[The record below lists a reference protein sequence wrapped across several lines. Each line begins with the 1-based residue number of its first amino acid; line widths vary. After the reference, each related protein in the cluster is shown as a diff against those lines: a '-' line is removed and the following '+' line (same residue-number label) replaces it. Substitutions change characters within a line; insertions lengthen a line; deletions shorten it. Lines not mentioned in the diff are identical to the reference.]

1 MEFIGQYLK
10 KQRLE
15 KKLNL
20 KKISKELM
28 ISHNLLKDIE
38 NDFFPDYLDTV
49 FIIGHIR
56 TYSKYLNLDSNSII
70 NQFKIQ
76 ISYHDL
82 GPLKEISKPINS
94 RNIINL
100 PKSFSFA
107 LFFIVSFGFYYLFID
122 NNKQDYN
129 FAMTPD
135 LPENLQYS
143 LEKTSMNLSLK
154 KLPSIDQKNI
164 DNLENHNPIFKKIL
178 NKEKKSISSSSVIA
192 SQKKISRSDLDQVT
206 LKFLNP
212 TWIQLKDNDKKII
225 ISKLMNQGDEYIYS
239 LSNKYSLT
247 AGNAGNIIIL
257 INGNVRGKAGKAGEV
272 LEALIVN
279 SNFNN

>member
-10 KQRLE
+10 KQRIE

-28 ISHNLLKDIE
+28 ISYNLLKDIE
-38 NDFFPDYLDTV
+38 NDSPPDYLDTV

-56 TYSKYLNLDSNSII
+56 TYSKYLNIDSNTII
-70 NQFKIQ
+70 DQFKIQ
-76 ISYHDL
+76 ISYDDSGAH
-82 GPLKEISKPINS
+82 KEISKPINS
-94 RNIINL
+94 RSFVNF

-107 LFFIVSFGFYYLFID
+107 LFFIISFSFYYLFID
-122 NNKQDYN
+122 TNKQEYN

-135 LPENLQYS
+135 LPENLQYN
-143 LEKTSMNLSLK
+143 LEKISMDLSLK
-154 KLPSIDQKNI
+154 KISSIDQKKI
-164 DNLENHNPIFKKIL
+164 DMLENHNPIFKKIH
-178 NKEKKSISSSSVIA
+178 NINTEIISSSSVIA
-192 SQKKISRSDLDQVT
+192 SQKSMSRTDLDQVS

-212 TWIQLKDNDKKII
+212 TWIQLKDRDQKII
-225 ISKLMNQGDEYIYS
+225 ISKLMNQGEEYIYS

-257 INGNVRGKAGKAGEV
+257 INGNVRGKAGNAGEV
-272 LEALIVN
+272 LESLIVD

>member
-20 KKISKELM
+20 KKISNELM
-28 ISHNLLKDIE
+28 ISHDLLKDIE

-56 TYSKYLNLDSNSII
+56 TYSKYLKLDSNKII

-76 ISYHDL
+76 ISYDNLETH
-82 GPLKEISKPINS
+82 KEISKPINS
-94 RNIINL
+94 RSFFNF

-107 LFFIVSFGFYYLFID
+107 LFFIISFSFYYLFID

-135 LPENLQYS
+135 LPENLNYS
-143 LEKTSMNLSLK
+143 LEKISMDLSLK
-154 KLPSIDQKNI
+154 KISSIDHKQI
-164 DNLENHNPIFKKIL
+164 DMLDNHNKVYKQIN
-178 NKEKKSISSSSVIA
+178 NKEAGIITSSSVVA
-192 SQKKISRSDLDQVT
+192 SQKNMSRSELDQIS

-212 TWIQLKDNDKKII
+212 TWIQLKDNDQKII
-225 ISKLMNQGDEYIYS
+225 ISKLMNQGDEYIYP
-239 LSNKYSLT
+239 LSTKYSLT

-257 INGNVRGKAGKAGEV
+257 INGNVRGKAGKVGEV
-272 LEALIVN
+272 LESLIIDN
-279 SNFNN
+279 SFSN

>member
-10 KQRLE
+10 KQRIE

-28 ISHNLLKDIE
+28 ISYNLLKDVE
-38 NDFFPDYLDTV
+38 NDYFPDYLDTI

-56 TYSKYLNLDSNSII
+56 AYSKYLKLDSNTII

-76 ISYHDL
+76 ISYDDSGAH
-82 GPLKEISKPINS
+82 KEISKPINS
-94 RNIINL
+94 RSFVNF

-107 LFFIVSFGFYYLFID
+107 LFFIISFSFYYLFID
-122 NNKQDYN
+122 TNKQEYN

-135 LPENLQYS
+135 LPENLQYN
-143 LEKTSMNLSLK
+143 LEKISMDLSLK
-154 KLPSIDQKNI
+154 KISSIDQKKI
-164 DNLENHNPIFKKIL
+164 DMLENHNPIFKKIH
-178 NKEKKSISSSSVIA
+178 NINTEIISSSSVIA
-192 SQKKISRSDLDQVT
+192 SQKSMSRTDLDQVS

-212 TWIQLKDNDKKII
+212 TWIQLKDRDQKII
-225 ISKLMNQGDEYIYS
+225 ISKLMNQGEEYIYS

-257 INGNVRGKAGKAGEV
+257 INGNVRGKAGNAGEV
-272 LEALIVN
+272 LESLIVD

>member
-10 KQRLE
+10 KQRIE

-28 ISHNLLKDIE
+28 ISYNLLKDVE
-38 NDFFPDYLDTV
+38 NDFFPNYLDTI

-56 TYSKYLNLDSNSII
+56 AYSKYLKLDSNTII

-76 ISYHDL
+76 ISYDDSGAH
-82 GPLKEISKPINS
+82 KEISKPINS
-94 RNIINL
+94 RSFVNF

-107 LFFIVSFGFYYLFID
+107 LFFIISFSFYYLFID
-122 NNKQDYN
+122 TNKQEHN

-135 LPENLQYS
+135 LPENLQYN
-143 LEKTSMNLSLK
+143 LEKISMDLSLK
-154 KLPSIDQKNI
+154 KISSIDQKKI
-164 DNLENHNPIFKKIL
+164 DMLENHNPIFKKIH
-178 NKEKKSISSSSVIA
+178 NINTEIISSSSVIA
-192 SQKKISRSDLDQVT
+192 SQKSMSRSDLDQVS

-212 TWIQLKDNDKKII
+212 TWIQLKDRDQKII

-257 INGNVRGKAGKAGEV
+257 INGNVRGKAGNAGEV
-272 LEALIVN
+272 LESLIVD

>member
-38 NDFFPDYLDTV
+38 NDFFPDYLDIV

-76 ISYHDL
+76 ISYHNV

-107 LFFIVSFGFYYLFID
+107 LFFIVSFSFYYLFID

-154 KLPSIDQKNI
+154 KLSSIDQKNI

>member
-1 MEFIGQYLK
+1 M
-10 KQRLE
+10 
-15 KKLNL
+15 
-20 KKISKELM
+20 
-28 ISHNLLKDIE
+28 
-38 NDFFPDYLDTV
+38 
-49 FIIGHIR
+49 
-56 TYSKYLNLDSNSII
+56 
-70 NQFKIQ
+70 
-76 ISYHDL
+76 
-82 GPLKEISKPINS
+82 
-94 RNIINL
+94 
-100 PKSFSFA
+100 
-107 LFFIVSFGFYYLFID
+107 
-122 NNKQDYN
+122 
-129 FAMTPD
+129 
-135 LPENLQYS
+135 
-143 LEKTSMNLSLK
+143 
-154 KLPSIDQKNI
+154 
-164 DNLENHNPIFKKIL
+164 
-178 NKEKKSISSSSVIA
+178 IA

>member
-10 KQRLE
+10 KQRIE

-28 ISHNLLKDIE
+28 ISYNLLKDIE
-38 NDFFPDYLDTV
+38 NDFFPNYLDTI

-56 TYSKYLNLDSNSII
+56 AYSKYLKLDSNTII

-76 ISYHDL
+76 ISYDDSGAH
-82 GPLKEISKPINS
+82 KEISKPINS
-94 RNIINL
+94 RSFVNF

-107 LFFIVSFGFYYLFID
+107 LFFIISFSFYYLFID
-122 NNKQDYN
+122 TNKQEHN

-135 LPENLQYS
+135 LPENLQYN
-143 LEKTSMNLSLK
+143 LEKISMDLSLK
-154 KLPSIDQKNI
+154 KISSIDQKKI
-164 DNLENHNPIFKKIL
+164 DMLENHNPIFKKIH
-178 NKEKKSISSSSVIA
+178 NINTEIISGSSVIA
-192 SQKKISRSDLDQVT
+192 SQKSMSRSDLDQVS

-212 TWIQLKDNDKKII
+212 TWIQLKDRDQKII

-257 INGNVRGKAGKAGEV
+257 INGNVRGKAGNAGEV
-272 LEALIVN
+272 LESLIVD

>member
-10 KQRLE
+10 KQRIE

-28 ISHNLLKDIE
+28 ISYNLLKDVE
-38 NDFFPDYLDTV
+38 NDFFPNYLDTI

-56 TYSKYLNLDSNSII
+56 AYSKYLKLDSNTII

-76 ISYHDL
+76 ISYDDSGAH
-82 GPLKEISKPINS
+82 KEISKPINS
-94 RNIINL
+94 RSFVNF

-107 LFFIVSFGFYYLFID
+107 LFFIISFSFYYLFID
-122 NNKQDYN
+122 TNKQEHN

-135 LPENLQYS
+135 LPENLQYN
-143 LEKTSMNLSLK
+143 LEKISMDLSLK
-154 KLPSIDQKNI
+154 KISSIDQKKI
-164 DNLENHNPIFKKIL
+164 DMLENHNPIFKKIH
-178 NKEKKSISSSSVIA
+178 NINTEIISGSSVIA
-192 SQKKISRSDLDQVT
+192 SQKSMSRSDLDQVS

-212 TWIQLKDNDKKII
+212 TWIQLKDRDQKII

-272 LEALIVN
+272 LESLILD

>member
-10 KQRLE
+10 KQRIE

-28 ISHNLLKDIE
+28 ISYNLLKDVE
-38 NDFFPDYLDTV
+38 NDFFPDYLDTI

-56 TYSKYLNLDSNSII
+56 AYSKYLKLDSNTII

-76 ISYHDL
+76 ISYDDSGAH
-82 GPLKEISKPINS
+82 KEISKPINS
-94 RNIINL
+94 RSFVNF

-107 LFFIVSFGFYYLFID
+107 LFFIISFSFYYLFID
-122 NNKQDYN
+122 TNKQEHD

-135 LPENLQYS
+135 LPENLQYN
-143 LEKTSMNLSLK
+143 LEKISMDLSLK
-154 KLPSIDQKNI
+154 KISSIDQKKI
-164 DNLENHNPIFKKIL
+164 DMLENHNPIFKKIH
-178 NKEKKSISSSSVIA
+178 NINTEIISSSSVIA
-192 SQKKISRSDLDQVT
+192 SQKSMSRTDLDQVS

-212 TWIQLKDNDKKII
+212 TWIQLKDRDQKII
-225 ISKLMNQGDEYIYS
+225 ISKLMNQGEEYIYS

-257 INGNVRGKAGKAGEV
+257 INGNVRGKAGNAGEV
-272 LEALIVN
+272 LESLIVD

>member
-10 KQRLE
+10 KQRIE

-28 ISHNLLKDIE
+28 ISYNLLKDVE
-38 NDFFPDYLDTV
+38 NDFFPDYLDTI

-56 TYSKYLNLDSNSII
+56 AYSKYLKLDSNTII

-76 ISYHDL
+76 ISYDDSGAH
-82 GPLKEISKPINS
+82 KEISKPINS
-94 RNIINL
+94 RSFVNF

-107 LFFIVSFGFYYLFID
+107 LFFIISFSFYYLFID
-122 NNKQDYN
+122 TNKQEHN

-135 LPENLQYS
+135 LPENLQYN
-143 LEKTSMNLSLK
+143 LEKISMDLSLK
-154 KLPSIDQKNI
+154 KISSIDQKKI
-164 DNLENHNPIFKKIL
+164 DMLENHNPIFKKIH
-178 NKEKKSISSSSVIA
+178 NINTEIISSSSVIA
-192 SQKKISRSDLDQVT
+192 SQKSMSRSDLDQVS

-212 TWIQLKDNDKKII
+212 TWIQLKDRDQKII

-257 INGNVRGKAGKAGEV
+257 INGNVRGKAGNAGEV
-272 LEALIVN
+272 LESLIVD

>member
-10 KQRLE
+10 KQRIE

-28 ISHNLLKDIE
+28 ISYNLLKDVE
-38 NDFFPDYLDTV
+38 NDFFPDYLDTI

-56 TYSKYLNLDSNSII
+56 AYSKYLNLDSNTII

-76 ISYHDL
+76 ISYDDSGAH
-82 GPLKEISKPINS
+82 KEISKPINS
-94 RNIINL
+94 RSFVNF

-107 LFFIVSFGFYYLFID
+107 LFFIISFSFYYLFID
-122 NNKQDYN
+122 TNKQEYN

-135 LPENLQYS
+135 LPENLQYN
-143 LEKTSMNLSLK
+143 LEKISMDLSLK
-154 KLPSIDQKNI
+154 KISSIDQKKI
-164 DNLENHNPIFKKIL
+164 DMLENHNPIFKKIH
-178 NKEKKSISSSSVIA
+178 NINTEIISSSSVIA
-192 SQKKISRSDLDQVT
+192 SQKSMSRTDLDQVS

-212 TWIQLKDNDKKII
+212 TWIQLKDRDQKII
-225 ISKLMNQGDEYIYS
+225 ISKLMNQGEEYIYS

-257 INGNVRGKAGKAGEV
+257 INGNVRGKAGNAGEV
-272 LEALIVN
+272 LESLIVD

>member
-10 KQRLE
+10 KQRIE

-28 ISHNLLKDIE
+28 INYNLLKDVE
-38 NDFFPDYLDTV
+38 NDFFPNYLDTI

-56 TYSKYLNLDSNSII
+56 AYSKYLKLDSNTII

-76 ISYHDL
+76 ISYDDSGAH
-82 GPLKEISKPINS
+82 KEISKPINS
-94 RNIINL
+94 RSFVNF

-107 LFFIVSFGFYYLFID
+107 LFFIISFSFYYLFID
-122 NNKQDYN
+122 TNKQEHN

-135 LPENLQYS
+135 LPENLQYN
-143 LEKTSMNLSLK
+143 LEKISMDLSLK
-154 KLPSIDQKNI
+154 KISSIDQKKI
-164 DNLENHNPIFKKIL
+164 DMLENHNPIFKKIH
-178 NKEKKSISSSSVIA
+178 NINTEIISGSSVIA
-192 SQKKISRSDLDQVT
+192 SQKSMSRSDLDQVS

-212 TWIQLKDNDKKII
+212 TWIQLKDRDQKII

-257 INGNVRGKAGKAGEV
+257 INGNVRGKAGNAGEV
-272 LEALIVN
+272 LESLIVD

>member
-10 KQRLE
+10 KQRIE

-28 ISHNLLKDIE
+28 ISYNLLKDIE

-56 TYSKYLNLDSNSII
+56 TYSKYLNLDSNTIV

-76 ISYHDL
+76 ISYDDSGAH
-82 GPLKEISKPINS
+82 KEISKPINS
-94 RNIINL
+94 RSFVNF

-107 LFFIVSFGFYYLFID
+107 LFFIISFSFYYLFID
-122 NNKQDYN
+122 TNKQEHD

-135 LPENLQYS
+135 LPENLQYN
-143 LEKTSMNLSLK
+143 LEKISMDLSLK
-154 KLPSIDQKNI
+154 KISSIDQKKI
-164 DNLENHNPIFKKIL
+164 DMLENHNPIFKKIH
-178 NKEKKSISSSSVIA
+178 NINTEIISSSSVIA
-192 SQKKISRSDLDQVT
+192 SQKSMSRTDLDQVS

-212 TWIQLKDNDKKII
+212 TWIQLKDRDQKII
-225 ISKLMNQGDEYIYS
+225 ISKLMNQGEEYIYS

-257 INGNVRGKAGKAGEV
+257 INGNVRGKAGNAGEV
-272 LEALIVN
+272 LESLIVD

>member
-10 KQRLE
+10 KQRIE

-28 ISHNLLKDIE
+28 ISYNLLKDIE

-56 TYSKYLNLDSNSII
+56 TYSKYLNLDSNTIV

-76 ISYHDL
+76 ISYDDSGAH
-82 GPLKEISKPINS
+82 KEISKPINS
-94 RNIINL
+94 RSFVNF

-107 LFFIVSFGFYYLFID
+107 LFFIISFSFYYLFID
-122 NNKQDYN
+122 TNKQEHN

-135 LPENLQYS
+135 LPENLQYN
-143 LEKTSMNLSLK
+143 LEKISMDLSLK
-154 KLPSIDQKNI
+154 KISSIDQKKI
-164 DNLENHNPIFKKIL
+164 DMLENHNPIFKKIH
-178 NKEKKSISSSSVIA
+178 NINTEIISSSSVIA
-192 SQKKISRSDLDQVT
+192 SQKSMSRTDLDQVS

-212 TWIQLKDNDKKII
+212 TWIQLKDRDQKII

-257 INGNVRGKAGKAGEV
+257 INGNVRGKAGNAGEV
-272 LEALIVN
+272 LESLIVD

>member
-38 NDFFPDYLDTV
+38 NDFFPDYLDIV

-107 LFFIVSFGFYYLFID
+107 LFFIVSFSFYYLFID

-154 KLPSIDQKNI
+154 KLSSIDQKNI

-178 NKEKKSISSSSVIA
+178 NKEEKSISSSSVIA

>member
-10 KQRLE
+10 KQRIE

-28 ISHNLLKDIE
+28 ISYNLLKDVE
-38 NDFFPDYLDTV
+38 NDFFPDYLDTI

-56 TYSKYLNLDSNSII
+56 AYSKYLNLDSNTII

-76 ISYHDL
+76 ISYDDSGAH
-82 GPLKEISKPINS
+82 KEISKPINS
-94 RNIINL
+94 RSFVNF

-107 LFFIVSFGFYYLFID
+107 LFFIISFSFYYLFID
-122 NNKQDYN
+122 TNKQEHD

-135 LPENLQYS
+135 LPENLQYN
-143 LEKTSMNLSLK
+143 LEKISMDLSLK
-154 KLPSIDQKNI
+154 KISSIDQKKI
-164 DNLENHNPIFKKIL
+164 DMLENHNPIFKKIH
-178 NKEKKSISSSSVIA
+178 NINTEIISSSSVIA
-192 SQKKISRSDLDQVT
+192 SQKSMSRTDLDQVS

-212 TWIQLKDNDKKII
+212 TWIQLKDRDQKII
-225 ISKLMNQGDEYIYS
+225 ISKLMNQGEEYIYS

-257 INGNVRGKAGKAGEV
+257 INGNVRGKAGNAGEV
-272 LEALIVN
+272 LESLIVD